1 MCNMFLKMSENM
13 TFKPKMDPLC
23 DIFKC
28 VLVCCAEWWF
38 GGPDGRHEGPGLRR
52 SLALE
57 STWALTSVGHIP
69 QVFSHTGLGTLPG
82 KLQHTVLIPKSTE
95 TVNLWIG
102 NTCVCSSGKT

>member
-1 MCNMFLKMSENM
+1 
-13 TFKPKMDPLC
+13 MDPFC

-28 VLVCCAEWWF
+28 ALVCCAEWWF

-69 QVFSHTGLGTLPG
+69 QVFSHPRLDTLSG
-82 KLQHTVLIPKSTE
+82 KLQSSVIIPISME
-95 TVNLWIG
+95 TVNFWTG
-102 NTCVCSSGKT
+102 NTCGCSSGKT